1 MYSALSET
9 PVFLQTPVAPPPPH
23 HLGLLD
29 VLEMVATAVAVCQLY
44 TARRILAEIQHR
56 INGFNTYG

>member
-1 MYSALSET
+1 MYSAHSET
-9 PVFLQTPVAPPPPH
+9 LVFLQIQPH
-23 HLGLLD
+23 RLILVD
-29 VLEMVATAVAVCQLY
+29 VSEMVATVVGVCQLY